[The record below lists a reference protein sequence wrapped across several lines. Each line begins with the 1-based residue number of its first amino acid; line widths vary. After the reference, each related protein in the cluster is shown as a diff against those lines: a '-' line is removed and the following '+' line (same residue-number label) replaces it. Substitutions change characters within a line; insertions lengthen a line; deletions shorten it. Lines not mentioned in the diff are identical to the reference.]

1 MRRTAANCG
10 KGGEVR
16 QLRQM
21 RQVAATAAK
30 TTTPATSREI
40 QGKSSRES
48 QKAAPDPTALPI
60 FFFNLPPIFSIFFSI
75 IPHLFL
81 NFFPPIPSRLYFHFP
96 GFIQWFLPGG
106 FQYVKRLY
114 LLWCFLG
121 KERERG
127 KLGGAR
133 VWGDEWGRGGET
145 TLFSVHIV
153 GLFLFI

>member
-60 FFFNLPPIFSIFFSI
+60 FSSISPNFLN
-75 IPHLFL
+75 LFL
-81 NFFPPIPSRLYFHFP
+81 NHSSFISQFFSPNTITTLFSFPRLYSMVFTRWFP
-96 GFIQWFLPGG
+96 ICETTLFALVFFG
-106 FQYVKRLY
+106 KREGT
-114 LLWCFLG
+114 G
-121 KERERG
+121 KARRG
-127 KLGGAR
+127 KGL
-133 VWGDEWGRGGET
+133 GDEWGRGGET